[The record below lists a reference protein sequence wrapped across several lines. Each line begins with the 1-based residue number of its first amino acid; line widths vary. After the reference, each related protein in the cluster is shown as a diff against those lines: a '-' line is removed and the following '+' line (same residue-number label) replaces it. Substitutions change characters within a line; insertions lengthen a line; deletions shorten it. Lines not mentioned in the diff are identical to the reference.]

1 MLRSGDTPSIPKTP
15 QKAMT
20 FQRVHEGG
28 YFWKLDRSERE
39 SSILRLATVVPQLVV
54 ITRTDAL
61 SCDLGER
68 LLLRGLPVV
77 VGTAETGQMPLRA
90 FRSDGVSTLIAS
102 DTYLTQQGH
111 VEAGLVVHARIASSP
126 KEYYRRLE
134 EVVSPV
140 HITLVVPEDDKP
152 ARRLINHLDKDVV
165 IDLTDDQAIDALID
179 LTESP
184 LQASARTKRR
194 FPLVR

>member
-1 MLRSGDTPSIPKTP
+1 
-15 QKAMT
+15 MT

-28 YFWKLDRSERE
+28 YFWNLDRTERE
-39 SSILRLATVVPQLVV
+39 SSILRLATIVSQLVV
-54 ITRTDAL
+54 ITRTDAV
-61 SCDLGER
+61 SGVLGER

-77 VGTAETGQMPLRA
+77 VGTAQTGEMPLRA
-90 FRSDGVSTLIAS
+90 YRSDGFSTLIAS
-102 DTYLTQQGH
+102 DNYLTQQGH
-111 VEAGLVVHARIASSP
+111 VEAGLVVHARIALSP
-126 KEYYRRLE
+126 KEYYRRIE

-165 IDLTDDQAIDALID
+165 IDLSDDQAIDALID
-179 LTESP
+179 LTDSTFP
-184 LQASARTKRR
+184 ASARTKRR

>member
-1 MLRSGDTPSIPKTP
+1 
-15 QKAMT
+15 MT

-54 ITRTDAL
+54 ITRSDAV

-77 VGTAETGQMPLRA
+77 VGTAVTGEMPLRA
-90 FRSDGVSTLIAS
+90 FRSDGVSSLIAS
-102 DTYLTQQGH
+102 DTYLTEH
-111 VEAGLVVHARIASSP
+111 SYVEAGLVVHARIASSA
-126 KEYYRRLE
+126 KDYYRRLD

-165 IDLTDDQAIDALID
+165 IDLSDDQAIDALID
-179 LTESP
+179 LTESTFP
-184 LQASARTKRR
+184 ASARTKRR